1 MSLSEFSVS
10 RVHCFR
16 TEARLRIAPLTLL
29 FGPNNAGK
37 STLLRALALCAA
49 SVGTS
54 LQAALDLGA
63 EPARG
68 AAFRDLRSQ
77 LDSVNQ
83 VAFTFKFAAAD
94 GASHSLSYIF
104 MEEADGGHVLR
115 DLRIREPDGS
125 GEELRISL
133 EGREIFERMQD
144 DAIAW
149 TGAVPF
155 SGIRPSPTAEQPT
168 ALQALLQRSAAR
180 LDELRASLY
189 WLTAVRAAVPRKR
202 TLPEREPPRAAD
214 GTWLQVRLGRDAA
227 QSSRGLRAAVSA
239 QLEALFD
246 CELHADL
253 DERDLLLRGSPG
265 RAPWRLPLA
274 DLGEGITQ
282 VLPVITLCC
291 LAERGDLGAEPVLC
305 IEQPE
310 MHLHGDAERDL
321 ARFLCRVAQSPSQP
335 RLVLE
340 THSELLLSAVLL
352 EIAEGRLKPEQ
363 LALHWLSRESPLAES
378 QIQHVAVD
386 ARGIPSGWP
395 AGAFGERAE
404 LARALFQARRR

>member
-1 MSLSEFSVS
+1 MALYEFSLS

-16 TEARLRIAPLTLL
+16 SEARVRIAPLTLL
-29 FGPNNAGK
+29 FGQNNAGK
-37 STLLRALALCAA
+37 STVLRALSLCAA

-63 EPARG
+63 EAARG
-68 AAFRDLRSQ
+68 ATFQELRSQ
-77 LDSVNQ
+77 IDSVNQ
-83 VAFTFKFAAAD
+83 VGFSFGFAAE
-94 GASHSLSYIF
+94 GATQELTLRF
-104 MEEADGGHVLR
+104 MEESDGGHVLR
-115 DLRIREPDGS
+115 DLRVREPAGS
-125 GEELRISL
+125 WDLRISL
-133 EGREIFERMQD
+133 EGRDLFEQMQGGEV
-144 DAIAW
+144 AW

-155 SGIRPSPTAEQPT
+155 DGIRPSPTAAQPA
-168 ALQALLQRSAAR
+168 ALRAVLQRCASS
-180 LDELRASLY
+180 LEKLRTSLY

-202 TLPEREPPRAAD
+202 ALPERDPPRTAD
-214 GTWLQVRLGRDAA
+214 GAWLQVRLGREAA

-265 RAPWRLPLA
+265 RAPWRLPLS

-282 VLPVITLCC
+282 VLPVVTLCC
-291 LAERGDLGAEPVLC
+291 LAERGDLGMEPLLC

-321 ARFLCRVAQSPSQP
+321 ARFLSRVVQSPPAP
-335 RLVLE
+335 RLLLE
-340 THSELLLSAVLL
+340 THSEILLSAVLL
-352 EIAEGRLKPEQ
+352 EIAEGRLAPEQ

-378 QIQHVAVD
+378 QLQHVAVD